1 MKRQTASLAAL
12 HAEHIKVQLL
22 TVNLQRLRQLGL
34 GAAAKSF
41 QWTSQCEKL
50 HLTQTVSTF
59 QGVSRHFTSLFTAN
73 TLTHTHKRIHAYKYV
88 CCWYSCRHFA
98 FILVGRVGVALLWA
112 HFDATFHCMR
122 LSNFA
127 TLIVELPP
135 PAPSLYLQPLT
146 LLIAISCH
154 LDVSLLDCICFV

>member
-1 MKRQTASLAAL
+1 MRKTALDTNREHFPRGEPAL
-12 HAEHIKVQLL
+12 YKPFYSKH
-22 TVNLQRLRQLGL
+22 
-34 GAAAKSF
+34 
-41 QWTSQCEKL
+41 
-50 HLTQTVSTF
+50 
-59 QGVSRHFTSLFTAN
+59 
-73 TLTHTHKRIHAYKYV
+73 THTHIDAYKYV